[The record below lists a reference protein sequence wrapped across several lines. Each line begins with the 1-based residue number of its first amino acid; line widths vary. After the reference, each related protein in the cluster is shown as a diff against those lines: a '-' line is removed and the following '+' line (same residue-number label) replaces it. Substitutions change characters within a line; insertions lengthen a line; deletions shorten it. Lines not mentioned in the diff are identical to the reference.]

1 MSHPLRRSLFVLALA
16 VLPFG
21 ASSCIVAAAAAG
33 GAAGY
38 AWFRGEFQANVDAS
52 PKAAT
57 AAAEKGL
64 RDLDIKEVK
73 ASATDIDGRV
83 TGRTALDKEVV
94 ITIQRLSESTSTVAI
109 RVGTFGDEAL
119 SQKIFEK
126 LKARL

>member
-1 MSHPLRRSLFVLALA
+1 MSTALRRSVFALALA
-16 VLPFG
+16 AVPFV
-21 ASSCIVAAAAAG
+21 ASGCLVAAAAG

-38 AWFRGEFQANVDAS
+38 AWFRGEFQANVDAG

-57 AAAEKGL
+57 NAAEKGL
-64 RDLDIKEVK
+64 RDLDIKEIK
-73 ASATDIDGRV
+73 ASSTDIDGRV

-94 ITIQRLSESTSTVAI
+94 ITIKRISEETSSVAI

-119 SQKIFEK
+119 SQKIYEK